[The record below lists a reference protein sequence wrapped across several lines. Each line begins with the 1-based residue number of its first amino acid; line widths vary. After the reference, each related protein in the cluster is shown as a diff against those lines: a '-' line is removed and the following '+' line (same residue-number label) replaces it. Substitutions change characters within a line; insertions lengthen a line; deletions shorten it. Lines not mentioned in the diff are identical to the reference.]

1 MDFLVELFFEIIVSV
16 YAELMGLVIPEEKKN
31 NKIIRTIIA
40 VFAGFVMLG
49 LIVMMLFGVYFVT
62 DDRNPLLGWGLIVG
76 AILLSVAQITAG
88 IILKSREE

>member
-40 VFAGFVMLG
+40 VFAGLVMLG
-49 LIVMMLFGVYFVT
+49 LIVMMLFGVYFVA
-62 DDRNPLLGWGLIVG
+62 DNRNPLLGWGLIVG
-76 AILLSVAQITAG
+76 AILISIAQITAG